1 MINKIKKGK
10 TTHVRPVVAAVTGAV
25 IGAGVAIAG
34 AAVMKDEKNR
44 EKAKKALNSV
54 KGKAA
59 EYIEDLQKQTQDQKA
74 KAEDKLAESKKLL
87 ENTVSNGKK

>member
-10 TTHVRPVVAAVTGAV
+10 ATHVRPVVAAITGAV

-44 EKAKKALNSV
+44 EKAKKAFNNV
-54 KGKAA
+54 KGQAA

-74 KAEDKLAESKKLL
+74 KAEDKLADSKKQL
-87 ENTVSNGKK
+87 ENAVNNGNK